1 MSEAPREWYSEEVKR
16 LLGEIE
22 RLYAESD
29 ISDGLLADAKADN
42 ERLRAENE
50 SLRRALDVVPGKPTE
65 QDIEWAAAPWSPSHD
80 PSADQTS

>member
-42 ERLRAENE
+42 ERLRAACQAVADTCHGAGAKHWAACEQA
-50 SLRRALDVVPGKPTE
+50 RRAPEPK
-65 QDIEWAAAPWSPSHD
+65 S
-80 PSADQTS
+80 

>member
-1 MSEAPREWYSEEVKR
+1 MSEAPREWYSEEIKR

-65 QDIEWAAAPWSPSHD
+65 KDIEWAARALEPKP
-80 PSADQTS
+80 

>member
-65 QDIEWAAAPWSPSHD
+65 KDIEWATRALEPKS
-80 PSADQTS
+80 